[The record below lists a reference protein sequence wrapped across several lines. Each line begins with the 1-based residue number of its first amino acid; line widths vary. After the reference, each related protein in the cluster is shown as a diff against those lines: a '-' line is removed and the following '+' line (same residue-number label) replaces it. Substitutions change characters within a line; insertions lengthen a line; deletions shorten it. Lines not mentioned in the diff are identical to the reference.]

1 MANNLEAKGVTASAS
16 DGLTTLANKILTI
29 QASCYHIEFSEDSY
43 VAVGGSATLEI
54 SLQENYAPKVG
65 ATVTVTGSDSSVYSG
80 ITNSSG
86 IASVTVSNVS
96 SETTFTASYSNVSAT
111 CTVTVQS
118 VTVYYESAL
127 TSDDG
132 KWQKSSSSGMNIT
145 YDANGC
151 TVTGTTTSDR
161 TYYINT
167 SSVTIPTSDIVVE
180 LDMTGAT
187 LGAYNNSTEIVV
199 HNSKLL
205 MESST
210 LECRLMSDAQD
221 RFSIATSPQF
231 PIHFKFEIT
240 SSQIKVYMEGTLVR
254 TLSTSSSYRS
264 IGFKTYNQRGASM
277 KNLKV
282 YELM

>member
-1 MANNLEAKGVTASAS
+1 MSDTA
-16 DGLTTLANKILTI
+16 
-29 QASCYHIEFSEDSY
+29 
-43 VAVGGSATLEI
+43 
-54 SLQENYAPKVG
+54 
-65 ATVTVTGSDSSVYSG
+65 
-80 ITNSSG
+80 
-86 IASVTVSNVS
+86 
-96 SETTFTASYSNVSAT
+96 
-111 CTVTVQS
+111 TVQS

-132 KWQKSSSSGMNIT
+132 KWVKSSSSGMT
-145 YDANGC
+145 VSYDSSLGC
-151 TVTGTTTSDR
+151 TVTGTTSNDR

-167 SSVTIPTSDIVVE
+167 SSVTIPNSDIVVE
-180 LDMTGAT
+180 FDMTGAT

-205 MESST
+205 MENST

-254 TLSTSSSYRS
+254 TLSTSSSYRK

>member
-1 MANNLEAKGVTASAS
+1 MV
-16 DGLTTLANKILTI
+16 
-29 QASCYHIEFSEDSY
+29 FSPLFI
-43 VAVGGSATLEI
+43 VFF
-54 SLQENYAPKVG
+54 
-65 ATVTVTGSDSSVYSG
+65 SSFFTG

-86 IASVTVSNVS
+86 IASVTVSNLS
-96 SETTFTASYSNVSAT
+96 ADTIFTCSYSNVTAQ
-111 CTVTVQS
+111 CDVIVQS
-118 VTVYYESAL
+118 ATVYYESAL

-132 KWQKSSSSGMNIT
+132 KWQKSSSTGMNIT
-145 YDANGC
+145 YDATNGC

-167 SSVTIPTSDIVVE
+167 SSVTIPTSNIVVE
-180 LDMTGAT
+180 CDMTGAT

-264 IGFKTYNQRGASM
+264 IGFKTYNQRGGSM